1 MGKLSRD
8 RRDIYYR
15 KAKQEGFR
23 ARSAYKLIQIDE
35 KYNIFDDV
43 KRAVDLCAA
52 PGSWSQVLST
62 KLLHNSEYSESQAK
76 EACDTTSNDEE
87 TPLIVAV
94 DLQEMAP
101 IDGVNIIKGDITSQ
115 KTVDQILEYFQGEKA
130 DLVLCDGSPDVTGLH
145 DIDEYI
151 QNQLLIS
158 SLSITTK
165 LMKKGGTF
173 VAKIFRGENIS
184 RIYQQMF
191 YYFELVDCCKPESSR
206 NSSLEAFIVCRFFK
220 FDDKQDP
227 ANTCFKIPDPLTVP
241 FISCGDLSEY
251 DPDRTYETE
260 YTSSLEPI
268 QPPINAPYH

>member
-15 KAKQEGFR
+15 RAKQEGFR

-35 KYNIFDDV
+35 KYNIFNNV
-43 KRAVDLCAA
+43 TRAVDLCAA
-52 PGSWSQVLST
+52 PGSWSQVLSAR
-62 KLLHNSEYSESQAK
+62 LIGSADRYQGLANGEEQN
-76 EACDTTSNDEE
+76 CGE
-87 TPLIVAV
+87 TPLIVAI

-101 IDGVNIIKGDITSQ
+101 IDGVNILKGDITS
-115 KTVDQILEYFQGEKA
+115 KRTVDQILEYFQGKKA
-130 DLVLCDGSPDVTGLH
+130 DLILCDGSPDVTGLH

-158 SLSITTK
+158 SLSITSK
-165 LMKKGGTF
+165 LMRKGGTF
-173 VAKIFRGENIS
+173 IAKIFRGENIS

-220 FDDKQDP
+220 FGDGQDP
-227 ANTCFKIPDPLTVP
+227 SKCPEIPDPLSVP

-251 DPDRTYETE
+251 DPDKTYETE
-260 YTSSLEPI
+260 YSSPLEPV

>member
-15 KAKQEGFR
+15 RAKQEGYR
-23 ARSAYKLIQIDE
+23 ARSAYKLLQIDE
-35 KYNIFDDV
+35 KYNIFSGV
-43 KRAVDLCAA
+43 TRAVDLCAA

-62 KLLHNSEYSESQAK
+62 RLLASADGGDIEHLGAR
-76 EACDTTSNDEE
+76 E

-101 IDGVNIIKGDITSQ
+101 IDGVNILKGDITSQ
-115 KTVDQILEYFQGEKA
+115 RTVDQILDYFQGKKA

-151 QNQLLIS
+151 QNQLLTS
-158 SLSITTK
+158 SLSITSK
-165 LMKKGGTF
+165 LMRRGGTF

-191 YYFELVDCCKPESSR
+191 HYFELVDCCKPESSR
-206 NSSLEAFIVCRFFK
+206 NSSLEAFIVCRLFK
-220 FDDKQDP
+220 FDD
-227 ANTCFKIPDPLTVP
+227 VP
-241 FISCGDLSEY
+241 FISCGDLSEF
-251 DPDRTYETE
+251 DPDKTYETD
-260 YTSSLEPI
+260 P
-268 QPPINAPYH
+268 Q

>member
-15 KAKQEGFR
+15 RAKQEGFR

-35 KYNIFDDV
+35 KYNIFDKV
-43 KRAVDLCAA
+43 TRAVDLCAA

-62 KLLHNSEYSESQAK
+62 KLLNNSEYNEGQPK
-76 EACDTTSNDEE
+76 ETDKIASNNEE
-87 TPLIVAV
+87 APLIVAV

-101 IDGVNIIKGDITSQ
+101 IYGVNIIKGDITSRL
-115 KTVDQILEYFQGEKA
+115 TVSRILEYFQGKKA

-158 SLSITTK
+158 SLSITSK
-165 LMKKGGTF
+165 IMRKGGTF

-191 YYFELVDCCKPESSR
+191 CYFELVDCCKPESSR
-206 NSSLEAFIVCRFFK
+206 NSSLEAFIVCRYFK
-220 FDDKQDP
+220 FDDQDST
-227 ANTCFKIPDPLTVP
+227 NVNFEIPDPLTVP

-251 DPDRTYETE
+251 DPDKTYETE

>member
-15 KAKQEGFR
+15 RAKQEGFR

-35 KYNIFDDV
+35 EYDIFNDV
-43 KRAVDLCAA
+43 TRAVDLCAA

-62 KLLHNSEYSESQAK
+62 KLFNNSEKSQIQAK
-76 EACDTTSNDEE
+76 EADNSDSNNKE

-115 KTVDQILEYFQGEKA
+115 KTVNQILEYFQGKKA
-130 DLVLCDGSPDVTGLH
+130 DLVLCDGAPDVTGLH

-158 SLSITTK
+158 SLSITSK
-165 LMKKGGTF
+165 LMRKGGTF
-173 VAKIFRGENIS
+173 IAKIFRGENVS

-220 FDDKQDP
+220 FDDNQDQSESSLS
-227 ANTCFKIPDPLTVP
+227 IPDPLTVP

-251 DPDRTYETE
+251 DPDKTYEAE
-260 YTSSLEPI
+260 YSNSLEPI

>member
-15 KAKQEGFR
+15 RAKQEGFR

-35 KYNIFDDV
+35 EYNIFNDV
-43 KRAVDLCAA
+43 TRAVDLCAA
-52 PGSWSQVLST
+52 PGSWSQILST
-62 KLLHNSEYSESQAK
+62 KLFNYSENGENKAK
-76 EACDTTSNDEE
+76 EADSINLNNKA

-101 IDGVNIIKGDITSQ
+101 INGVNIIKGDITSQ
-115 KTVDQILEYFQGEKA
+115 KTVDQILKYFQGEKA

-151 QNQLLIS
+151 QNQLLVS

-165 LMKKGGTF
+165 IIKKGGTF
-173 VAKIFRGENIS
+173 IAKIFRGENIS

-220 FDDKQDP
+220 FDDNQDQSES
-227 ANTCFKIPDPLTVP
+227 NFKIPDPLTVP

-251 DPDRTYETE
+251 DPDKTYETE
-260 YTSSLEPI
+260 YTNSLEPI